1 MPKRTL
7 LTLAALTII
16 ALSCS
21 AGVAAQRIKLSVM
34 PPQVEILMKPNLSL
48 IKAFNFENHQDPG
61 VFYFKVISFA
71 TSGDQGNIELLPEA
85 EGPVRF
91 SLENSDIALEKPFF
105 LKSHSTVQAILKIR
119 TIENAPPGDYYYTLL
134 LISEPPSTQVSAGRG
149 SAILGANILL
159 SITEDGLRP
168 TQVKVAQ
175 FQIVPRYKFNFF
187 GKTFLIIEP
196 TDEVPVVLKLANT
209 GKYFVAPEAKI
220 SLHGPYG
227 INQSKKLLPQN
238 ILRNSERLLL
248 RPELEECER
257 CQTAVS
263 AVFSGFYFG
272 KYQLTAD
279 ITFAG
284 LNQKIFA
291 ESEFWALPVKLTRV
305 FVGLFLLT
313 GMLLLFLKSRSHH
326 E

>member
-1 MPKRTL
+1 MLKRVL
-7 LTLAALTII
+7 LTFITLFV
-16 ALSCS
+16 LSLGCLS
-21 AGVAAQRIKLSVM
+21 GARAQRIKLSVL

-48 IKAFNFENHQDPG
+48 IKAFNFENLQDPG
-61 VFYFKVISFA
+61 VFYFKVVSFKS
-71 TSGDQGNIELLPEA
+71 SGDQGNIDFFPEA

-91 SLENSDIALEKPFF
+91 SLENSDLALEKPFF

-134 LISEPPSTQVSAGRG
+134 MVSEPSSTQVSAGRG

-159 SITEDGLRP
+159 SITTDGFTP
-168 TQVKVAQ
+168 TRVKVAQ

-187 GKTFLIIEP
+187 GKTFLIVEP
-196 TDEVPVVLKLANT
+196 TDQVPVILKLANT
-209 GKYFVAPEAKI
+209 GNYFVTPEAKI
-220 SLHGPYG
+220 SLRGPYG
-227 INQSKKLLPQN
+227 VNKSKKLLPQN

-248 RPELEECER
+248 RAELEECSR

-263 AVFSGFYFG
+263 AVLSGFYFG

-305 FVGLFLLT
+305 FVGLFFFSAVLLY
-313 GMLLLFLKSRSHH
+313 FLRRKQK
-326 E
+326 